1 MAQPLGV
8 TVAHKILVLGDRVR
22 LPQRLQCSGSCYM
35 IDNHGG
41 CADSEVTADQSVASI
56 FNHGNPQKFNNLTSS
71 IMGNLQMTVEEIN
84 QLKPLEIVEHP
95 VVRERFTQIY
105 ETLWGNGE
113 AAYQRESIHFNK
125 ALRDNDNGKLQRAT
139 PFSIFTAFIDL
150 AVCGLSLEPG
160 TRALAYLMGRN
171 VNIGTREN
179 AKWEGR
185 CVLTVSAYGELV
197 MRTRAGQIR
206 HADNPVLVYDND
218 EFSFK
223 DVDGRKSVSYTCNL
237 PHTGHTITACYL
249 RITRADGS
257 IDYAVMFPEDW
268 CRLAGYSMKQNR
280 SKANPNGKANDLYGM
295 DEKGIVHID
304 PGFLMAKCIKHA
316 FKSYPK
322 VRIGRGT
329 ELQSQQVDE
338 QPQLSDEDIYGVDPE
353 TGEVIDKPQDAA
365 PQPFGDNEPPQGV
378 TVNTDDEEGF

>member
-1 MAQPLGV
+1 
-8 TVAHKILVLGDRVR
+8 
-22 LPQRLQCSGSCYM
+22 M
-35 IDNHGG
+35 IDNPE
-41 CADSEVTADQSVASI
+41 AALTAEVKVGNGVVST
-56 FNHGNPQKFNNLTSS
+56 FNHGNPHKFNNLKAS

-84 QLKPLEIVEHP
+84 QLKPLDIVEHP

-113 AAYQRESIHFNK
+113 AAYQRESIFFNK

-171 VNIGTREN
+171 VNIGTRDTP
-179 AKWEGR
+179 KWEGR
-185 CVLTVSAYGELV
+185 CVLTISAYGELV

-223 DVDGRKSVSYTCNL
+223 DTDGRKSVSYTCNL
-237 PHTGHTITACYL
+237 PHTGNTITACYL

-268 CRLAGYSMKQNR
+268 CRLAGYSQKQNR
-280 SKANPNGKANDLYGM
+280 GRANDLYGL
-295 DEKGIVHID
+295 DANGIVHID

-316 FKSYPK
+316 FKTYPK

-338 QPQLSDEDIYGVDPE
+338 QPQLSDEDIYGVDQE
-353 TGEVIDKPQDAA
+353 TGEILGQSQEAA
-365 PQPFGDNEPPQGV
+365 PQPFGDNEQPQGV

>member
-1 MAQPLGV
+1 
-8 TVAHKILVLGDRVR
+8 
-22 LPQRLQCSGSCYM
+22 
-35 IDNHGG
+35 
-41 CADSEVTADQSVASI
+41 
-56 FNHGNPQKFNNLTSS
+56 
-71 IMGNLQMTVEEIN
+71 MTVEEIN
-84 QLKPLEIVEHP
+84 QLKPLDIVEHP

-113 AAYQRESIHFNK
+113 AAYQRESIFFNK

-171 VNIGTREN
+171 VNIGTRDTP
-179 AKWEGR
+179 KWEGR
-185 CVLTVSAYGELV
+185 CVLTISAYGELV

-223 DVDGRKSVSYTCNL
+223 DTDGRKSVSYTCNL
-237 PHTGHTITACYL
+237 PHTGHNITACYL

-268 CRLAGYSMKQNR
+268 CRLAGYSQKQNR
-280 SKANPNGKANDLYGM
+280 GRANDLYGM
-295 DEKGIVHID
+295 DQNGIVHID

-316 FKSYPK
+316 FKTYPK

-353 TGEVIDKPQDAA
+353 TGEVLEQTQEAA
-365 PQPFGDNEPPQGV
+365 PQPFGNNEQPQGV

>member
-1 MAQPLGV
+1 
-8 TVAHKILVLGDRVR
+8 
-22 LPQRLQCSGSCYM
+22 
-35 IDNHGG
+35 
-41 CADSEVTADQSVASI
+41 
-56 FNHGNPQKFNNLTSS
+56 
-71 IMGNLQMTVEEIN
+71 MGNLKMTVEEIN
-84 QLKPLEIVEHP
+84 QLKPLDIVEHP
-95 VVRERFTQIY
+95 IVRERFTQIY

-113 AAYQRESIHFNK
+113 AAYQRESIFFNK
-125 ALRDNDNGKLQRAT
+125 ALRDNDNGKLQKAT

-171 VNIGTREN
+171 VNVGSREQPR
-179 AKWEGR
+179 WEGR

-206 HADNPVLVYDND
+206 HADNPVSVYDND
-218 EFSFK
+218 EFSFR
-223 DVDGRKSVSYTCNL
+223 DTDGRKSVSYTCNL
-237 PHTGHTITACYL
+237 PHTGHNITACYL

-257 IDYAVMFPEDW
+257 IDYSVMFPEDW
-268 CRLAGYSMKQNR
+268 CRLAGYSQKQNR
-280 SKANPNGKANDLYGM
+280 GRANELYGM
-295 DEKGIVHID
+295 DGNGIVHID

-338 QPQLSDEDIYGVDPE
+338 QPQLSDEDIYGVNVDTE
-353 TGEVIDKPQDAA
+353 TGEIREQAA
-365 PQPFGDNEPPQGV
+365 PVPQPFGDPDPAPQGV
-378 TVNTDDEEGF
+378 TVDTDDEEGF

>member
-1 MAQPLGV
+1 
-8 TVAHKILVLGDRVR
+8 
-22 LPQRLQCSGSCYM
+22 
-35 IDNHGG
+35 
-41 CADSEVTADQSVASI
+41 
-56 FNHGNPQKFNNLTSS
+56 
-71 IMGNLQMTVEEIN
+71 MGNLQMTVEEIN

-95 VVRERFTQIY
+95 VVRDRFTQIY

-113 AAYQRESIHFNK
+113 AAYQRESIYFNK
-125 ALRDNDNGKLQRAT
+125 ALRDNDNGKLQKAT

-171 VNIGTREN
+171 VNVGTKDN

-197 MRTRAGQIR
+197 MRTRAGQIL

-223 DVDGRKSVSYTCNL
+223 DVDGHKSVSYTCNL
-237 PHTGHTITACYL
+237 PHTGHNITACYL

-257 IDYAVMFPEDW
+257 IDYSVMFPEDW
-268 CRLAGYSMKQNR
+268 CRLAGYSQKQNR
-280 SKANPNGKANDLYGM
+280 GRANDLYGM
-295 DEKGIVHID
+295 DQNGIVHID

-338 QPQLSDEDIYGVDPE
+338 QSQLSDEDIYGVDPE
-353 TGEVIDKPQDAA
+353 TGEVLNDTPEPA

-378 TVNTDDEEGF
+378 TVNTDEEEGF

>member
-1 MAQPLGV
+1 
-8 TVAHKILVLGDRVR
+8 
-22 LPQRLQCSGSCYM
+22 M
-35 IDNHGG
+35 IDNPE
-41 CADSEVTADQSVASI
+41 AA
-56 FNHGNPQKFNNLTSS
+56 PQPIANVQPPFFSHSTPHKFNNLTLS

-113 AAYQRESIHFNK
+113 AAYQRESIYFNK
-125 ALRDNDNGKLQRAT
+125 ALRDNDGGKLQRAT

-171 VNIGTREN
+171 VNVGTKEN
-179 AKWEGR
+179 KKWEGR

-206 HADNPVLVYDND
+206 HADNPILVYDND

-237 PHTGHTITACYL
+237 PHTGHNITACYL

-257 IDYAVMFPEDW
+257 IDYSVMLPEDW
-268 CRLAGYSMKQNR
+268 CRLAGYSQKQNR
-280 SKANPNGKANDLYGM
+280 GVANELYGM
-295 DEKGIVHID
+295 DQNGIVHID

-353 TGEVIDKPQDAA
+353 TGEVLNDTPEPA

-378 TVNTDDEEGF
+378 TVNTDGEEGF

>member
-1 MAQPLGV
+1 
-8 TVAHKILVLGDRVR
+8 
-22 LPQRLQCSGSCYM
+22 M
-35 IDNHGG
+35 IDNLGG
-41 CADSEVTADQSVASI
+41 CAVSLSQSAASI
-56 FNHGNPQKFNNLTSS
+56 FQSSNPQMFNNLTPS
-71 IMGNLQMTVEEIN
+71 IMGNLQLTVEEIN

-95 VVRERFTQIY
+95 VVRERFIFIY
-105 ETLWGNGE
+105 DKLWGNGE
-113 AAYQRESIHFNK
+113 AAYERESIYFNK
-125 ALRDNDNGKLQRAT
+125 ALRDNDKGKLQRAT

-160 TRALAYLMGRN
+160 TRAHAYLMWRN
-171 VNIGTREN
+171 VNVGTKEK
-179 AKWEGR
+179 AQWEGR

-218 EFSFK
+218 GFSFN

-237 PHTGHTITACYL
+237 PHTGHNITACYL

-257 IDYAVMFPEDW
+257 IDYSVMFPEDW
-268 CRLAGYSMKQNR
+268 CRLAGYSQKQNR
-280 SKANPNGKANDLYGM
+280 GVANELYGM
-295 DEKGIVHID
+295 DANGIVHID

-338 QPQLSDEDIYGVDPE
+338 PAQLSDEEIYGVDPD
-353 TGEVIDKPQDAA
+353 TGEVLDNAPEPA
-365 PQPFGDNEPPQGV
+365 PQPFGNNEPPQGV

>member
-1 MAQPLGV
+1 
-8 TVAHKILVLGDRVR
+8 
-22 LPQRLQCSGSCYM
+22 
-35 IDNHGG
+35 
-41 CADSEVTADQSVASI
+41 
-56 FNHGNPQKFNNLTSS
+56 
-71 IMGNLQMTVEEIN
+71 MGNLQLTVEEIN
-84 QLKPLEIVEHP
+84 QLKPLDIVEHP
-95 VVRERFTQIY
+95 IVRERFTQIY

-113 AAYQRESIHFNK
+113 AAYQRESIYFNK
-125 ALRDNDNGKLQRAT
+125 ALRDNDGGKLPKAT

-171 VNIGTREN
+171 VNIGSREQPR
-179 AKWEGR
+179 WEGR
-185 CVLTVSAYGELV
+185 CVLTVSAYGELS
-197 MRTRAGQIR
+197 MRERAGQIR

-237 PHTGHTITACYL
+237 PHTGHNITACYL

-257 IDYAVMFPEDW
+257 IDYSVMFPEDW
-268 CRLAGYSMKQNR
+268 CRLAGYSQKQNR
-280 SKANPNGKANDLYGM
+280 GRANELYGM
-295 DEKGIVHID
+295 DGNGVVHID

-338 QPQLSDEDIYGVDPE
+338 QPQLSDEDIYGVNVDPE
-353 TGEVIDKPQDAA
+353 TGEVLDQAHPAQ
-365 PQPFGDNEPPQGV
+365 PQPFGNNEPPQGV